1 MVGAHIDVPMGTP
14 MGDVPSFHQN
24 IVQKIYIQDPPGP
37 HSVCLFNWVVL
48 ICSSVAKL

>member
-24 IVQKIYIQDPPGP
+24 IVQKIYIQDPPGLT
-37 HSVCLFNWVVL
+37 LFV
-48 ICSSVAKL
+48 SSIGWS